1 MVSILFTPQWTC
13 KTISLKITYVKFH
26 SNLPGNNELIC
37 KNIFSVP
44 PRFIEE
50 EGSGEDFTTLPES
63 PEILQNQSIRL
74 GCPVDAIPPPTIT
87 WFRDGRPLRPNDLSE
102 NLRIWHGG
110 RELEISGARVEDTA
124 TYTCVA
130 RNLAGET
137 EKVYHLKVHGRTL
150 FSFTC
155 IWKLSSMHL
164 KLTVA
169 YDSTIY
175 EDLGVR
181 SRYLS
186 QG

>member
-1 MVSILFTPQWTC
+1 MIPILFTPQLTC

-26 SNLPGNNELIC
+26 SNLPGNNELMF
-37 KNIFSVP
+37 KNIFFSVP

-150 FSFTC
+150 YFLLFDNWALC
-155 IWKLSSMHL
+155 IWNL
-164 KLTVA
+164 
-169 YDSTIY
+169 
-175 EDLGVR
+175 
-181 SRYLS
+181 
-186 QG
+186 